1 MSMIKMGSIITLEN
15 EDEYLILELLEDNG
29 KEYAYATETGKN
41 EEIKGH
47 FVVFEI
53 VKENDEEYVHLM
65 SDIDKQVVLLEKFQ
79 KKLLIKSKKQTKI
92 GYITITVVLVL
103 FALFLFLAFHFGSV
117 LRVVFTALSL
127 IMCVQIISIVYAIVK
142 GIKQQKEI
150 RTSITN
156 YEKTNW

>member
-1 MSMIKMGSIITLEN
+1 MLLWNIYK
-15 EDEYLILELLEDNG
+15 EL
-29 KEYAYATETGKN
+29 
-41 EEIKGH
+41 IKGH

-65 SDIDKQVVLLEKFQ
+65 SDIDKQAVLLEKFQ

-103 FALFLFLAFHFGSV
+103 FALFLFLAFHFESV
-117 LRVVFTALSL
+117 LRAVFTALSL

-142 GIKQQKEI
+142 GINFLPI
-150 RTSITN
+150 SGCFPM
-156 YEKTNW
+156 